1 MSLQNLKKEVKDEV
15 DFLHADKHQSFYKLG
30 LLFLIEVASYV
41 QSTKNRKLVI
51 FLQYIKK
58 RVLQLLL
65 CSIVMQNI
73 PIFYWGPVMFIATCF
88 LAQPDCRNFLP
99 EHSNT
104 IIKQQLCGKK
114 LLSLLPLFQ
123 VDLFQEKQGILIT
136 CITPCDTNNSTEN
149 LTRMYH
155 HTATERLYRLRGAK
169 IS

>member
-1 MSLQNLKKEVKDEV
+1 MKLIFCMQ
-15 DFLHADKHQSFYKLG
+15 DKHQSFYKLG
-30 LLFLIEVASYV
+30 LLFLIEVARYV

-58 RVLQLLL
+58 RVSQLLL

-73 PIFYWGPVMFIATCF
+73 PIFYWDPVMFIATCF

-104 IIKQQLCGKK
+104 IIKQQLCEKE
-114 LLSLLPLFQ
+114 LLSLLPLLQ

-136 CITPCDTNNSTEN
+136 CITPCDTNNSSES

-155 HTATERLYRLRGAK
+155 HTATERLYRFRGAK